1 MHSTSENCPE
11 ETVYSCNTLHEVML
25 YRPTVRSSM
34 SCQKNPSHWYL
45 LTRLQRESRHVF
57 TQCQLNRSKTYLLS
71 KNISYIQTYKHT
83 HAHTHT
89 YIYTH
94 STWLERKQ
102 LRREKVP
109 PWLANLLEGRSQVR
123 NPSLGDCDRRGSES
137 ITGNHGVHPEIC
149 PW

>member
-1 MHSTSENCPE
+1 MYIHIQIYIYIYMCVCMSYTHLYIYIYYTYYSNIFSE
-11 ETVYSCNTLHEVML
+11 
-25 YRPTVRSSM
+25 
-34 SCQKNPSHWYL
+34 
-45 LTRLQRESRHVF
+45 
-57 TQCQLNRSKTYLLS
+57 
-71 KNISYIQTYKHT
+71 IYIHT
-83 HAHTHT
+83 HTHT

-137 ITGNHGVHPEIC
+137 ITGNHGFNMEETPKFPNIMTTNPVNLPFNQCWESYYFSQCHCCILLSLPSSSK
-149 PW
+149 